1 MNLVSIEI
9 LFAGMKSFSNFS
21 VICRDKIIIGVCNNI
36 FLSFFVAWKGSG
48 VEGSII
54 TTWSK

>member
-36 FLSFFVAWKGSG
+36 FLSFFCSLERIWSG
-48 VEGSII
+48 GFNNYNLE
-54 TTWSK
+54 